1 MKLVVG
7 LGNPGREYT
16 QTRHNVGFILIDKFL
31 SELNLDI
38 KVDNKL
44 NAALVKTNISGEQV
58 IFAKPLT
65 YMNLSGQAVSKI
77 ANYYKIDLNDIIVVS
92 DDTALALGKIR
103 LRETGSHGGQNG
115 LRNIIQELGTANFK
129 RLRVGIGDNPIMNKA
144 DYVLGKFTP
153 KELEQLIPAINL
165 GYNAIFEWIKN
176 EKFNNIMTRYNTPQ
190 AE

>member
-7 LGNPGREYT
+7 LGNPGKEYA

-31 SELNLDI
+31 NEFNLDI

-44 NAALVKTNISGEQV
+44 SAALVKTNINGEQV

-77 ANYYKIDLNDIIVVS
+77 ANYYKVKIEDIIIIS
-92 DDTALALGKIR
+92 DDTALELGKIR
-103 LRETGSHGGQNG
+103 FRESGSHGGQNG
-115 LRNIIQELGTANFK
+115 LRNIIEQLGTPNFK
-129 RLRVGIGDNPIMNKA
+129 RLRVGIGDNKLMNKA
-144 DYVLGKFTP
+144 DFVLGKFQP
-153 KELEQLIPAINL
+153 KEIDVLQPALNQ
-165 GYNAIFEWIKN
+165 GFEAILEWIKN

-190 AE
+190 AK